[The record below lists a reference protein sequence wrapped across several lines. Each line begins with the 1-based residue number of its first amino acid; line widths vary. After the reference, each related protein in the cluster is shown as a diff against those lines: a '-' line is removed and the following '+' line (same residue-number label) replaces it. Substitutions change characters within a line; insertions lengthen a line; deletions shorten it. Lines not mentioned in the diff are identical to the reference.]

1 MDLITKLNSVIFFH
15 NMDVESLLEI
25 INEAVD
31 FGIADLDYPDGGFSG
46 NISFN
51 DNGSFTIIEWA
62 NVDNYM
68 AQMYKDKVFAHNAK
82 NPDVMAD
89 VFEED
94 SDCGDEWVLVT
105 VVTTVKIYKGDLLG
119 LLCKN

>member
-1 MDLITKLNSVIFFH
+1 MDLIAKIRAAIFFH
-15 NMDVESLLEI
+15 DTSDLLDV
-25 INEAVD
+25 INEAID
-31 FGIADLDYPDGGFSG
+31 FGIADLECSWDGFEG

-51 DNGSFTIIEWA
+51 DDGRFTIIEWA

-68 AQMYKDKVFAHNAK
+68 AQMYKDMVFAHNAK
-82 NPDVMAD
+82 NPDVMAE

-94 SDCGDEWVLVT
+94 YDYEPEWVIFT
-105 VVTTVKIYKGDLLG
+105 IVTTVKIHKGDLLG